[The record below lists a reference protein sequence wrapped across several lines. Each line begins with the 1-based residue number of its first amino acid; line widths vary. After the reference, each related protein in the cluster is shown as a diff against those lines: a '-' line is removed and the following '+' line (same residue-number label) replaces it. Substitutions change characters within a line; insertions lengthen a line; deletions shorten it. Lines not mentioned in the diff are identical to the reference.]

1 MDSRVAE
8 RGTVFL
14 MYHELEKPGRPLC
27 LDEPG
32 YVRYAVR
39 LSDFRQQVESLHR
52 DGWRGVSVGEAIQF
66 GERKPSVAFTFDD
79 GCETD
84 LICAAPVLCE
94 FGFGAT
100 FYLTAGFLG
109 KPGYLSISQSQEL
122 CRLGFEIGCHSMT
135 HAYLTDLDD
144 KQLRHE
150 VVESKLQL
158 EQVLGRR
165 VEHFSCPGG
174 RCNEDVAR
182 VAREAGYR
190 TVATSRIQA
199 NSDHSNRFGLGR
211 VAMMQATSLAAF
223 RDICR
228 GRGLWQLDLKV
239 QLRKAAQRLMGN
251 SAYDRLR
258 SALLR

>member
-1 MDSRVAE
+1 MAE
-8 RGTVFL
+8 RRTVFL

-39 LSDFRQQVESLHR
+39 LSDFRQQMESLDR
-52 DGWRGVSVGEAIQF
+52 DGWRGLSVGEAIEFREKQS
-66 GERKPSVAFTFDD
+66 SVAITFDD

-84 LICAAPVLCE
+84 LICAAPILRE

-100 FYLTAGFLG
+100 FYITAGFLG
-109 KPGYLSISQSQEL
+109 KPGYLSAAQLQQLVS
-122 CRLGFEIGCHSMT
+122 LGFEIGCHSMT

-144 KQLRHE
+144 KQLHYE
-150 VVESKLQL
+150 IVKAKLQL
-158 EQVLGRR
+158 EQVIGRS

-174 RCNEDVAR
+174 RYNER
-182 VAREAGYR
+182 TLSVAREAGYR
-190 TVATSRIQA
+190 TVATSRIHA
-199 NSDHSNRFGLGR
+199 NSKRSNQFGLGR
-211 VAMMQATSLAAF
+211 VAVMQNTSLAAF
-223 RDICR
+223 RNICR
-228 GRGLWQLDLKV
+228 GHGLWQTNLKV

-258 SALLR
+258 TALLR

>member
-1 MDSRVAE
+1 MDEHR
-8 RGTVFL
+8 TVFL

-39 LSDFRQQVESLHR
+39 LSDFRQQMESLDR
-52 DGWRGVSVGEAIQF
+52 DGWRGLSVGEAIQF
-66 GERKPSVAFTFDD
+66 REEKSSVAITFDD

-84 LICAAPVLCE
+84 LICAAPILRE

-100 FYLTAGFLG
+100 FYVTAGFLE
-109 KPGYLSISQSQEL
+109 KPGYLSSAQLREL
-122 CRLGFEIGCHSMT
+122 GSLGFEIGCHSMT
-135 HAYLTDLDD
+135 HAYLTDLNDE
-144 KQLRHE
+144 QLHHE
-150 VVESKLQL
+150 VIEAKLRL
-158 EQVLGRR
+158 EQVIGRC

-174 RCNEDVAR
+174 RYNERTLR

-190 TVATSRIQA
+190 TVATSRIHA
-199 NSDHSNRFGLGR
+199 NSKRLNPFRLGR
-211 VAMMQATSLAAF
+211 VAVMRATPLAAF

-228 GRGLWQLDLKV
+228 GHGLWQINLKV
-239 QLRKAAQRLMGN
+239 HLRKAAQKLMGN

-258 SALLR
+258 AALLP